1 MVMTN
6 MREPTLFC
14 FAQPKGL
21 IAITSREQY
30 RDGINKYDLVAIR
43 ESTKEQKVI
52 HSIKTGWFDK
62 KPRGFSD
69 LFVSNHFEIPF
80 NASDAVVSR
89 LVELSK
95 TDPIKAH
102 ERIAYITKQHEKREK
117 EKAAQATSTTN
128 KPAPTTAPQQ
138 PKEGNK

>member
-1 MVMTN
+1 

-21 IAITSREQY
+21 IAITTKEQY
-30 RDGINKYDLVAIR
+30 REGINKYDLVAIR

-69 LFVSNHFEIPF
+69 LFVSRHFEIPF
-80 NASDAVVSR
+80 AASDEVVSR

-95 TDPIKAH
+95 TDPVKAH
-102 ERIAYITKQHEKREK
+102 ERIAYLTKQHEKREK
-117 EKAAQATSTTN
+117 EKAAQAASAKN
-128 KPAPTTAPQQ
+128 KPAPTTTPQQ

>member
-1 MVMTN
+1 MIS
-6 MREPTLFC
+6 MREPTSFY

-21 IAITSREQY
+21 IAITTREQY
-30 RDGINKYDLVAIR
+30 RDGINMYDLVAIR
-43 ESTKEQKVI
+43 ERTKEQKVI

-80 NASDAVVSR
+80 AASDEVVSR

-95 TDPIKAH
+95 TDPVKAH

-117 EKAAQATSTTN
+117 EKAAQATSANDKSAPT
-128 KPAPTTAPQQ
+128 PAPTPQQ

>member
-1 MVMTN
+1 MIGMK
-6 MREPTLFC
+6 EPTSFY

-21 IAITSREQY
+21 IAITTREQY

-52 HSIKTGWFDK
+52 HSTKTGWFDK
-62 KPRGFSD
+62 KPRGFDD
-69 LFVSNHFEIPF
+69 LFVSLHFEIPF
-80 NASDAVVSR
+80 NASGAVVER

-102 ERIAYITKQHEKREK
+102 ERIAYITQQHEKREK
-117 EKAAQATSTTN
+117 EKAAQAASANN
-128 KPAPTTAPQQ
+128 KPAPAAPQ